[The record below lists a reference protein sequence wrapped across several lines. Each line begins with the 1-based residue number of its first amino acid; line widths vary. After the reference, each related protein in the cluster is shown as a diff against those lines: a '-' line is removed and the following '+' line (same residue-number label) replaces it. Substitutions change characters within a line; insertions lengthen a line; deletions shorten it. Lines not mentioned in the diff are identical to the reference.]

1 MRTITLIFTLLALSS
16 CLHAQEDVV
25 DISLPLRTG
34 QKAILNLRFADKIEV
49 KTWDKKEL
57 FIRAYVHINGG
68 LLNDAHKI
76 DTVMSDNA
84 LEISTGF
91 DEEIVKKSGFRDCD
105 GKNRSQYN
113 FDNRRGNR
121 GYNICHTINY

>member
-1 MRTITLIFTLLALSS
+1 MRTIFTILALLALST
-16 CLHAQEDVV
+16 CLFAQEDTV

-34 QKAILNLRFADKIEV
+34 QKAVLNLRFADKIEV

-84 LEISTGF
+84 IRNL
-91 DEEIVKKSGFRDCD
+91 DWL
-105 GKNRSQYN
+105 
-113 FDNRRGNR
+113 
-121 GYNICHTINY
+121 